1 MNSSKNDKSYTI
13 DKPVTEIN
21 SDVYKSPKRPFSFQ
35 LDPARIELATPDEK
49 QELVIMRE
57 STSLWKDAWR
67 RFRRN
72 HFAMIAL
79 AFIIFMFLFAFLGPV
94 LSPYSYDQQIRG
106 SENMMPS
113 FEHPFGTDKFGR
125 DIMVRIMD
133 GTQVSLVIGVLAA
146 FVTLIIGSIYG
157 AISGLASP
165 RVDNIMMRIV
175 EIIYSMPDTL
185 IVILLSIAL
194 KAPLDNLLNSYYIF
208 EGIDMIGAPLLSMFF
223 VFAFLYWVTMA
234 RIVRGQVLALKE
246 QEFVLAA
253 YAMGAGK
260 GRIIRKHLLLNSMGP
275 IIVTAT
281 LQIPSAIF
289 VESFLSFIG
298 LGISAP
304 KASLGS
310 MVNDALNGIYTY
322 PMRLVFPAVTI
333 ALIIL
338 AFNTL
343 GDALR
348 DVLDPRM
355 KK

>member
-1 MNSSKNDKSYTI
+1 M
-13 DKPVTEIN
+13 
-21 SDVYKSPKRPFSFQ
+21 
-35 LDPARIELATPDEK
+35 
-49 QELVIMRE
+49 
-57 STSLWKDAWR
+57 
-67 RFRRN
+67 
-72 HFAMIAL
+72 
-79 AFIIFMFLFAFLGPV
+79 
-94 LSPYSYDQQIRG
+94 
-106 SENMMPS
+106 
-113 FEHPFGTDKFGR
+113 
-125 DIMVRIMD
+125 
-133 GTQVSLVIGVLAA
+133 
-146 FVTLIIGSIYG
+146 
-157 AISGLASP
+157 
-165 RVDNIMMRIV
+165 
-175 EIIYSMPDTL
+175 
-185 IVILLSIAL
+185 
-194 KAPLDNLLNSYYIF
+194 
-208 EGIDMIGAPLLSMFF
+208 
-223 VFAFLYWVTMA
+223 TMA

>member
-1 MNSSKNDKSYTI
+1 MNQQPPIQDTA
-13 DKPVTEIN
+13 
-21 SDVYKSPKRPFSFQ
+21 RHLFSFQ
-35 LDPARIELATPDEK
+35 VDPSRIELATPEEK
-49 QELVIMRE
+49 LELVIMRE

-67 RFRRN
+67 RFRKN
-72 HFAMIAL
+72 IFAMIAL
-79 AFIIFMFLFAFLGPV
+79 GFIIFMFFFAFVGPLV
-94 LSPYSYDQQIRG
+94 MPYSYDQQVRG
-106 SENMMPS
+106 AENLLPTWS
-113 FEHPFGTDKFGR
+113 HPFGTDKFGR
-125 DIMVRIMD
+125 DTLVRVMD
-133 GTQVSLVIGVLAA
+133 GTQVSLTVGLLAA
-146 FVTLIIGSIYG
+146 TVTLIIGSIYG
-157 AISGLASP
+157 AISGLASA

-185 IVILLSIAL
+185 IVILLSITL
-194 KAPLDNLLNSYYIF
+194 KQPLENLLDRFSF
-208 EGIDMIGAPLLSMFF
+208 LSSLRTLGPSVLSMFL

-253 YAMGAGK
+253 RAMGAGK
-260 GRIIRKHLLLNSMGP
+260 GRIIRKHLLLNCMGP

-322 PMRLVFPAVTI
+322 PLRLVFPAVTI

>member
-1 MNSSKNDKSYTI
+1 MRGSNTLNQQDTTLQAIKKI
-13 DKPVTEIN
+13 
-21 SDVYKSPKRPFSFQ
+21 FSFQ
-35 LDPARIELATPDEK
+35 LDPSRIDPATPEEK
-49 QELVIMRE
+49 LELCIMRE
-57 STSLWKDAWR
+57 STSLWKDAVR
-67 RFRRN
+67 RFRKN

-79 AFIIFMFLFAFLGPV
+79 VFIIFMMLFAFLGPV
-94 LSPYSYDQQIRG
+94 ISPYTYDQQIRG
-106 SENMMPS
+106 SENQLPNWQ
-113 FEHPFGTDKFGR
+113 HLLGTDMFGR
-125 DIMVRIMD
+125 DTLVRIMD
-133 GTQVSLVIGVLAA
+133 GTQVSLTIGLLAA

-157 AISGLASP
+157 AISGMASA

-175 EIIYSMPDTL
+175 EIIYSLPDTL
-185 IVILLSIAL
+185 VVILLSIAL
-194 KAPLDNLLNSYYIF
+194 KDPLENLLEQVPNLTGLQSL
-208 EGIDMIGAPLLSMFF
+208 GAPLLSMFL

-246 QEFVLAA
+246 QEFVMAA
-253 YAMGAGK
+253 RAMGANNS
-260 GRIIRKHLLLNSMGP
+260 RIIRKHLLLNCMGP

-281 LQIPSAIF
+281 LQIPGAIF

-310 MVNDALNGIYTY
+310 MVNDALGGIYSF
-322 PMRLVFPAVTI
+322 PLRLVFPAITI

>member
-1 MNSSKNDKSYTI
+1 MNQESEKTTMK
-13 DKPVTEIN
+13 KP
-21 SDVYKSPKRPFSFQ
+21 PFSFHV
-35 LDPARIELATPDEK
+35 DPSRIELATAEEK
-49 QELVIMRE
+49 QELIIMRE

-67 RFRRN
+67 RFRKN
-72 HFAMIAL
+72 PFAMVAL
-79 AFIIFMFLFAFLGPV
+79 CYIIFMFLFAFVGPHIV
-94 LSPYSYDQQIRG
+94 PYSYDEQIRG
-106 SENMMPS
+106 AENQLPS
-113 FEHPFGTDKFGR
+113 WAHLFGTDKFGR
-125 DIMVRIMD
+125 DTLVRVMD
-133 GTQVSLVIGVLAA
+133 GTQVSLIVGLLAA

-157 AISGLASP
+157 AISGMASNK
-165 RVDNIMMRIV
+165 VDNVMMRIV

-185 IVILLSIAL
+185 VVILLSIAL
-194 KAPLDNLLNSYYIF
+194 KNPMEDLLNQVPF
-208 EGIDMIGAPLLSMFF
+208 LKGLKAVGPALLSMFL

-253 YAMGAGK
+253 RAMGANNS
-260 GRIIRKHLLLNSMGP
+260 RIIRKHLLLNCMGP
-275 IIVTAT
+275 IIVTTT

-310 MVNDALNGIYTY
+310 MVNDALSGIYTY
-322 PMRLVFPAVTI
+322 PLRLFFPAITI
-333 ALIIL
+333 ALMIL
-338 AFNTL
+338 AFNAL

>member
-1 MNSSKNDKSYTI
+1 MNQ
-13 DKPVTEIN
+13 PTESAN
-21 SDVYKSPKRPFSFQ
+21 KARNLFSFQ
-35 LDPARIELATPDEK
+35 VDPSRIELATAAEK
-49 QELVIMRE
+49 QELIIMRE

-67 RFRRN
+67 RFRKN
-72 HFAMIAL
+72 AFAMIAL
-79 AFIIFMFLFAFLGPV
+79 GFIIFMMLFAFIGPMV
-94 LSPYSYDQQIRG
+94 MPYSYDQQVRG
-106 SENMMPS
+106 SENLLPNWS
-113 FEHPFGTDKFGR
+113 HPFGTDKFGR
-125 DIMVRIMD
+125 DTLVRVMS
-133 GTQVSLVIGVLAA
+133 GTQVSLIVGLLAA
-146 FVTLIIGSIYG
+146 SVTLVIGSIYG
-157 AISGLASP
+157 AISGLASVK
-165 RVDNIMMRIV
+165 VDNIMMRIV

-185 IVILLSIAL
+185 IVILLSITL
-194 KAPLDNLLNSYYIF
+194 KDPLENLLDQFGFLSGLRTLGPSVI
-208 EGIDMIGAPLLSMFF
+208 SMFL

-253 YAMGAGK
+253 RAMGANNS
-260 GRIIRKHLLLNSMGP
+260 RIIRKHLLLNCMGP

-281 LQIPSAIF
+281 FQIPSAIF

-322 PMRLVFPAVTI
+322 PLRLVFPAVTI

>member
-1 MNSSKNDKSYTI
+1 
-13 DKPVTEIN
+13 
-21 SDVYKSPKRPFSFQ
+21 
-35 LDPARIELATPDEK
+35 
-49 QELVIMRE
+49 
-57 STSLWKDAWR
+57 
-67 RFRRN
+67 
-72 HFAMIAL
+72 
-79 AFIIFMFLFAFLGPV
+79 
-94 LSPYSYDQQIRG
+94 
-106 SENMMPS
+106 
-113 FEHPFGTDKFGR
+113 
-125 DIMVRIMD
+125 MD
-133 GTQVSLVIGVLAA
+133 GTQVSLVIGILAA

>member
-1 MNSSKNDKSYTI
+1 MEQI
-13 DKPVTEIN
+13 LKPETKEV
-21 SDVYKSPKRPFSFQ
+21 PKKTFSFHV
-35 LDPARIELATPDEK
+35 DPRRSDLATPEEK
-49 QELVIMRE
+49 QELCFMRE

-67 RFRRN
+67 RFRKN
-72 HFAMIAL
+72 HLAMIAL
-79 AFIIFMFLFAFLGPV
+79 GFIVFMLLFAFVGPL
-94 LSPYSYDQQIRG
+94 LSPYQYDQFIRG
-106 SENMMPS
+106 SENQLPS
-113 FEHPFGTDKFGR
+113 WQHLFGTDKFGR
-125 DIMVRIMD
+125 DTLVRVMD
-133 GTQVSLVIGVLAA
+133 GTQVSLTIGLLAA

-157 AISGLASP
+157 AISGMASA

-175 EIIYSMPDTL
+175 EIIYSLPDTL
-185 IVILLSIAL
+185 VVILLSIAL
-194 KAPLDNLLNSYYIF
+194 KEPLEKLIESSPSFSGLQSL
-208 EGIDMIGAPLLSMFF
+208 GAPLLAMFL
-223 VFAFLYWVTMA
+223 VFALLYWVTMA

-253 YAMGAGK
+253 RAMGASN
-260 GRIIRKHLLLNSMGP
+260 GRIIRKHLLLNCMGP
-275 IIVTAT
+275 IIVTTT
-281 LQIPSAIF
+281 LQIPAAIF

-310 MVNDALNGIYTY
+310 MVNDALNGIYSF
-322 PMRLVFPAVTI
+322 PLRLVFPAVTI